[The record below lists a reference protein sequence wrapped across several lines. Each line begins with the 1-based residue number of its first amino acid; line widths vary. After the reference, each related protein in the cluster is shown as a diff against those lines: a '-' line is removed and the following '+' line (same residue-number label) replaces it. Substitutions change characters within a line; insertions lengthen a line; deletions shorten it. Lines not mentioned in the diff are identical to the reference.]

1 MTGPQRL
8 IADLDLQPLPEE
20 GGMFSQYF
28 ADQFSTAIYFLV
40 QRHDFSALHRLTG
53 VETYHFHG
61 GAALRFLLLHPD
73 GHAERHLLGID
84 TAAGERPALVVP
96 ANVWQGS
103 ETTGEWSLVG
113 ATMAPGFRPEMFE
126 LGARAALMDQFP
138 HASGEIERL
147 TRVV

>member
-20 GGMFSQYF
+20 GGMFAQYF

-73 GHAERHLLGID
+73 GHAARHLLGLD

-96 ANVWQGS
+96 AHVWQGS
-103 ETTGEWSLVG
+103 ETTGDWSLVG

-126 LGARAALMDQFP
+126 LGDRADLMDRFP
-138 HASGEIERL
+138 HASEDIKRL

>member
-1 MTGPQRL
+1 MTGAQRL
-8 IADLDLQPLPEE
+8 IADLDLQPLPDE
-20 GGMFSQYF
+20 GGMYSQYF

-61 GAALRFLLLHPD
+61 GAALRFLLLYPD
-73 GHAERHLLGID
+73 GRVERHLLGLD

-96 ANVWQGS
+96 ASVWQGS

-126 LGARAALMDQFP
+126 LGTRADLMNRFP
-138 HASGEIERL
+138 HAAEEIERL

>member
-8 IADLDLQPLPEE
+8 IADLNLQPLPAE
-20 GGMFSQYF
+20 GGMYSQYF

-61 GAALRFLLLHPD
+61 GAALRFLLLYPD
-73 GHAERHLLGID
+73 GHVERPVLGLE
-84 TAAGERPALVVP
+84 TTAGERPALVVP
-96 ANVWQGS
+96 AGVWQGS
-103 ETTGEWSLVG
+103 ETKGEWSLVG

-126 LGARAALMDQFP
+126 LGDRDDLLSRYPQ
-138 HASGEIERL
+138 ASVEIERL

>member
-20 GGMFSQYF
+20 GGMYSQYF

-40 QRHDFSALHRLTG
+40 QKHDFSALHRLTG

-61 GAALRFLLLHPD
+61 GAPLRFLLLHPD
-73 GHAERHLLGID
+73 GHIARHILGLN
-84 TAAGERPALVVP
+84 TAVGERPALVVP

-126 LGARAALMDQFP
+126 LGARADLIDRFP
-138 HASGEIERL
+138 QATDDIERL